1 MTTKVALKNTAHPA
15 AKTKI
20 TSRPS
25 IPHKTIKPAEISPAY
40 ASVWDAISN
49 TPEEAENL
57 RTRSALMQQ
66 LTVIIKKN
74 KWTQSEAAVQ
84 CGVTQP
90 RINDLLQGRISKFSI
105 DALVNLASHVG
116 QRVTLKLSPA

>member
-1 MTTKVALKNTAHPA
+1 MTTALKKTAHPA
-15 AKTKI
+15 KKTI
-20 TSRPS
+20 TAARPT
-25 IPHKTIKPAEISPAY
+25 IPHKLSKPSKISPAY
-40 ASVWDAISN
+40 ASVWDAISD

-66 LTVIIKKN
+66 LAAIIKKN
-74 KWTQSEAAVQ
+74 KWTQAQAAAE

-90 RINDLLQGRISKFSI
+90 RINDLLQGRISRFSI